1 MLSSLFGDLGPAR
14 PSAPPDSVQPGAP
27 AEASGAFA
35 ATALMES
42 VATEVNERGQMVDRH
57 SHDLVVTGSP
67 AQAIREHFAATRSD
81 LDHATSQIAILDP
94 TGLWASAVIKALSD
108 AGGRP
113 IERLHLRDHA
123 TLRTLAMIERTTLV
137 RREQDTLRIYHAD
150 VRSPGADNAAIPLAL
165 MECSQMATVVIGTLQ
180 PQAVEALLQSLQA
193 AAQLPD
199 WRCPHL
205 LFLLPPNAAWMTN
218 QVRAA
223 PWPARLGVH
232 VISESMSGASS
243 VWNAMLGLWNQLK
256 AQAAVS
262 DAATNPA
269 LLGLHEYPIKVS
281 DLGPNASSEA
291 TGATADAS
299 RTDIAAAPHA
309 TGELRPD
316 RPPAAVPRPAL
327 DLGTARQAMRGM
339 LPLDGML
346 ACAIVDSSSGMVLAD
361 EIRDGARLDIELAG
375 AACAQVLRAH
385 RRAARSMGL
394 PEQIDEVMATAG
406 PRHQVMRMLTRH
418 PGLFLIALL
427 DRHRTNLALARFH
440 LMEIERGLV

>member
-14 PSAPPDSVQPGAP
+14 DPAPIDPGRPGAA
-27 AEASGAFA
+27 AEGGGFFA
-35 ATALMES
+35 ATAIMETI
-42 VATEVNERGQMVDRH
+42 ATEVNERGQMVDRH

-81 LDHATSQIAILDP
+81 LDNATSQIAILDP

-150 VRSPGADNAAIPLAL
+150 VRAPGADNAAIPLAL

-180 PQAVEALLQSLQA
+180 PHAVEALLQSLQA

-218 QVRAA
+218 QVRGA
-223 PWPARLGVH
+223 PWPSRLTVH

-243 VWNAMLGLWNQLK
+243 VWNAMLGLWNQVRTQT
-256 AQAAVS
+256 APPDEPV
-262 DAATNPA
+262 TPA
-269 LLGLHEYPIKVS
+269 LLGLQEYPIKVS
-281 DLGPNASSEA
+281 DLDVGSPAEF
-291 TGATADAS
+291 
-299 RTDIAAAPHA
+299 AAAMRDEDAASPSAAALTGRLTRAGSA
-309 TGELRPD
+309 T
-316 RPPAAVPRPAL
+316 PRAPL
-327 DLGTARQAMRGM
+327 DLVRARQAMRSM

-346 ACAIVDSSSGMVLAD
+346 ACAVVDSGSGMVLAH
-361 EIRDGARLDIELAG
+361 ELREGARIDIELAG

-394 PEQIDEVMATAG
+394 PDQIDEVMATAG
-406 PRHQVMRMLTRH
+406 PRHQVMRTVTQH
-418 PGLFLIALL
+418 PDLFLVALL
-427 DRHRTNLALARFH
+427 DRQRTNLALARFH
-440 LMEIERGLV
+440 LMEIERGLQ